1 MAYDNQEETDLTVS
15 STINFVNVATAS
27 PPSVF
32 NAGRPHIYPQ
42 RAFNIVSNEAVSVT
56 WYVDGYNLT
65 FNLDNEQIV
74 CPEDVT
80 FVMTSSA
87 TVEQLI
93 SLSSSI
99 IGNLSEIMSIATD
112 RLQVTFSSATKRQ
125 ATSIIQV
132 VVKAGDGPSSSAVVL
147 EFLEK
152 DSDAF
157 TILVAE
163 AGVASVS
170 AVPLTNELS
179 AGNPE
184 SPTVPP
190 AASTPT
196 LVSGSNAVAVTCAL
210 LVPAILSL

>member
-1 MAYDNQEETDLTVS
+1 
-15 STINFVNVATAS
+15 
-27 PPSVF
+27 
-32 NAGRPHIYPQ
+32 
-42 RAFNIVSNEAVSVT
+42 
-56 WYVDGYNLT
+56 
-65 FNLDNEQIV
+65 
-74 CPEDVT
+74 
-80 FVMTSSA
+80 MTSSA

-170 AVPLTNELS
+170 AVPLTSEY
-179 AGNPE
+179 
-184 SPTVPP
+184 
-190 AASTPT
+190 
-196 LVSGSNAVAVTCAL
+196 LVL
-210 LVPAILSL
+210 PILSK